1 MKLWKKI
8 LCGFL
13 AVIVLIA
20 AVVTWLLID
29 SQNYEIPDQK
39 EEITNNTGLIQAHGR
54 SLYDANG
61 DQILLRGVN
70 AGNVLL
76 QEGWMSV
83 FALDPERD
91 EDGNLVKDKDGNL
104 QYPEFSEAEFRSGLA
119 SNPNLKGHDI
129 QELMEYYW
137 SCMFTEEDFR
147 IIKEDLEMNTVRLPF
162 FYLNILNEDL
172 SQKSEAEAFEYL
184 DWFVE
189 QAGKQGLYVVLDLH
203 GAPGSQSGYEH
214 SGTLVKEAGLWH
226 SEANIA
232 ATVDL
237 WDFVSDHYSKTR
249 PDLGKWVATYDIMNE
264 PTYEHGGTTTEEC
277 WQVFDRI
284 YDAIRENGDAHVI
297 TMEGCWDFS
306 ALPDPADYGWENVQY
321 EYHWY
326 NWQNNIIPYEA
337 FFAYY
342 DATNQGRDYDVPV
355 FIGEF
360 TAFEDRDA
368 WADMLG
374 LFEERQYSWT
384 VWSYKAAVTGWWTTS
399 WGVYT
404 IQMNLDTATEA
415 TKCNV
420 ATCTYEEF
428 IAACESTRTE
438 HCATATLYEVLKN
451 WTTTNPEN

>member
-8 LCGFL
+8 LCGLL
-13 AVIVLIA
+13 AVVVVIT
-20 AVVTWLLID
+20 AVITWLLVD

-39 EEITNNTGLIQAHGR
+39 EEIHNNTGLIQAYGR

-70 AGNVLL
+70 AGQILM

-83 FALDPERD
+83 FALEPKRD
-91 EDGNLVKDKDGNL
+91 EDGNLEKDKDGNL
-104 QYPEFSEAEFRSGLA
+104 QYPEFSEFEFRSGLA
-119 SNPNLKGHDI
+119 SNPNLKDYDI
-129 QELMEYYW
+129 QDLLEYYW
-137 SCMFTEEDFR
+137 HCFFTEEDFR
-147 IIKEDLEMNTVRLPF
+147 IIKEDLGMNTIRLPF
-162 FYLNILNEDL
+162 YYRNILNEDL
-172 SQKSEAEAFEYL
+172 TRQSEADAFAYL
-184 DWFVE
+184 DWFVS
-189 QAGKQGLYVVLDLH
+189 QAACHGLYVVLDLH

-214 SGTLVKEAGLWH
+214 SGTLVKEAGLWKN
-226 SEANIA
+226 EAYIQ
-232 ATVDL
+232 ATIDL

-277 WQVFDRI
+277 WEVFDRI
-284 YDAIRENGDAHVI
+284 YDTIRENGDAHVI

-326 NWQNNIIPYEA
+326 NWQNQFIPYDA

-368 WADMLG
+368 WQEMLG

-399 WGVYT
+399 WGVQT
-404 IQMNLDTATEA
+404 VQMKLDTATEE

-438 HCATATLYEVLKN
+438 HCARGTLWEVLTD
-451 WTTTNPEN
+451 WTAQHP

>member
-1 MKLWKKI
+1 MKLLKKI
-8 LCGFL
+8 LCGLL

-20 AVVTWLLID
+20 GVVTWLFID

-39 EEITNNTGLIQAHGR
+39 EEISNTTGLIQAYGR

-61 DQILLRGVN
+61 DQIMLRGVN
-70 AGNVLL
+70 AGHILG

-83 FALDPERD
+83 FALEPKRD
-91 EDGNLVKDKDGNL
+91 EDGNLEKDKDGNL
-104 QYPEFSEAEFRSGLA
+104 QYPEFSEAEFRNGLS
-119 SNPNLKGHDI
+119 SNPNLKDHDL

-137 SCMFTEEDFR
+137 SCCFTEDDFR
-147 IIKEDLEMNTVRLPF
+147 IIKEELNLNAIRLPF
-162 FYLNILNEDL
+162 HYLNILNEDL
-172 SQKSEAEAFEYL
+172 TRKSEADAFEYL
-184 DWFVE
+184 DWFLT
-189 QAGKQGLYVVLDLH
+189 QAAKHGIYVILDLH
-203 GAPGSQSGYEH
+203 AAPGSQNGYEH
-214 SGTLVKEAGLWH
+214 SGTLVKEAGLWDN
-226 SEANIA
+226 ETYVR

-237 WDFVSDHYSKTR
+237 WDFVSDHYTKTR
-249 PDLGKWVATYDIMNE
+249 SDLGKWVATYDILNE

-277 WQVFDRI
+277 WNVFDKI
-284 YDAIRENGDAHVI
+284 YDAIRENGDQHVI

-306 ALPDPADYGWENVQY
+306 ALPDPADYGWKNVQY

-326 NWQNNIIPYEA
+326 NWQNSIIPYDA

-355 FIGEF
+355 YIGEF
-360 TAFEDRDA
+360 TAFENRDA
-368 WADMLG
+368 WKEMLT

-384 VWSYKAAVTGWWTTS
+384 VWNYKAAVIGWWTTS

-428 IAACESTRTE
+428 IAACEMTRTE
-438 HCATATLYEVLKN
+438 HCATATLYEVLKE
-451 WTTTNPEN
+451 WTNDHP